1 MATRSVPST
10 KAASRAKPNAR
21 QAFDANIADAELL
34 FNIARMLQ
42 NDRQRRM
49 RVERREKVGVA
60 LNLPKRDWPAVEVIE
75 NDQIFLAFKPGA
87 GSLGSQLDAAALRP
101 LLRQAVVAACAAV
114 ETFVADRVMDHYA
127 AAMKLDPVPARLL
140 GLTMTVDDWLRID
153 KTYTR
158 RAWGLRNIVELE
170 IREKSSPTPSVIGQL
185 FSMVGITDVFKKIDK
200 RRGVALKTSDKE
212 LDAIRIRRNKI
223 AHEGDRSGRGRAT
236 ITVAE
241 VKRYLTQVMSII
253 DAMDAVTKP

>member
-1 MATRSVPST
+1 MAAG
-10 KAASRAKPNAR
+10 KAAKRPPSRAKPTAR
-21 QAFDANIADAELL
+21 QAFDANMADAELL

-49 RVERREKVGVA
+49 RVERRARVGAA
-60 LNLPKRDWPAVEVIE
+60 LNLPKRSWAAVEIIE
-75 NDQIFLAFKPGA
+75 NDQVFLAFKPGV
-87 GSLGSQLDAAALRP
+87 GSLGSQLDQAALRP

-114 ETFVADRVMDHYA
+114 ETFVADRVMEHYSKA
-127 AAMKLDPVPARLL
+127 IKLDPIPPRLL
-140 GLTMTVDDWLRID
+140 GLSMTVDDWLRID
-153 KTYTR
+153 STYKR

-170 IREKSSPTPSVIGQL
+170 IRERSSPTPSVIGQL
-185 FSMVGITDVFKKIDK
+185 FSMVAIKDLFKKIDS
-200 RRGVALKTSDKE
+200 RRHVVPGTSEKE

-241 VKRYLTQVMSII
+241 VERYLMQVMSII